1 MPRLDSG
8 NPDKFN
14 PETYVGRYIA
24 KRLLSL
30 IPVLFG
36 VSVIVFFMVRLIPG
50 TALEM
55 YMGTQVEATPE
66 VMEELRRIFGE
77 DKPVPVLYFE
87 WLGRLLQGDFG
98 YSLRTGRE
106 VLPDILSRLPLSLEL
121 TVLAL
126 FLALLIGIPQGI
138 MSSLRKNPLSDV
150 VNRILGL
157 LGLSLPQFW
166 LASLMVLAFANT
178 QGWIPMGN
186 FIKFTEDPLR
196 NLRMMLLPS
205 LAIGIGLAAVIMR
218 YTRNSMLEVLQM
230 DYIRT
235 AKAKGLSKR
244 VVIIRHALKNA
255 ILPVITVAG
264 FNTGYLLGGAIVIE
278 EVFALPGMGRLAL
291 YAIYQRDY
299 PVIQAIVLVIATLF
313 VLVNLLTDIIYSLV
327 DPRIRLDSG
336 SGRS

>member
-1 MPRLDSG
+1 
-8 NPDKFN
+8 
-14 PETYVGRYIA
+14 VGRYIA

-36 VSVIVFFMVRLIPG
+36 VSIIVFFLVRLIPG
-50 TALEM
+50 SALEM
-55 YMGTQVEATPE
+55 YMGTQVEATPQQ
-66 VMEELRRIFGE
+66 MEELKRIFGE
-77 DKPVPVLYFE
+77 DKPVPILYAE

-98 YSLRTGRE
+98 YSLRTGRP
-106 VLPDILSRLPLSLEL
+106 VLPDILSRLPLSMEL
-121 TVLAL
+121 T
-126 FLALLIGIPQGI
+126 FLALLLALAIGIPQGI
-138 MSSLRKNPLSDV
+138 LSSLGKNSAGDA
-150 VNRILGL
+150 VNRVIGL

-166 LASLMVLAFANT
+166 LASLMVLVFSNAR
-178 QGWIPMGN
+178 GWIPMGN
-186 FIKFTEDPLR
+186 YISFAVDPIR
-196 NLRMMLLPS
+196 NLKLMILPA

-235 AKAKGLSKR
+235 AKAKGLTKR

-313 VLVNLLTDIIYSLV
+313 VLVNLVTDLIYALV
-327 DPRIRLDSG
+327 DPRIRLDE
-336 SGRS
+336 GRK

>member
-1 MPRLDSG
+1 M
-8 NPDKFN
+8 
-14 PETYVGRYIA
+14 GRYIA

-36 VSVIVFFMVRLIPG
+36 VSVIVFFLVRLIPG
-50 TALEM
+50 SAMEM

-66 VMEELRRIFGE
+66 MLEELRRIFGE
-77 DKPVPVLYFE
+77 DKPVIQLYIE
-87 WLGRLLQGDFG
+87 WLGRILQGDFG

-126 FLALLIGIPQGI
+126 TLALVIGIPQGI
-138 MSSLRKNPLSDV
+138 MASLKRNPVADTA
-150 VNRILGL
+150 NRVIGL

-166 LASLMVLAFANT
+166 MASLMVLFFSNT
-178 QGWIPMGN
+178 PGWIPMGN
-186 FIKFTEDPLR
+186 FVPFFEEPLR
-196 NLRMMLLPS
+196 NLQMMLLPS
-205 LAIGIGLAAVIMR
+205 LAVGLGLAAVIMR

-230 DYIRT
+230 DYVRT
-235 AKAKGLSKR
+235 ARAKGLTNR
-244 VVIIRHALKNA
+244 AVILKHALKNA

-299 PVIQAIVLVIATLF
+299 PVIQAIVMVIATLF
-313 VLVNLLTDIIYSLV
+313 VLVNLLTDIIYSMV
-327 DPRIRLDSG
+327 DPRIRLDAG
-336 SGRS
+336 SGQA